1 MGKVVNM
8 TYASSLSN
16 LCEVNSSFDTGILRI
31 CYTGDNRNGS
41 SISKQAIEKSLP
53 TIYNCPI
60 VCNYNRESDSLG
72 GHDME
77 VVASED
83 GSLRL
88 VNMTQPVGV
97 IPESAKVW
105 FDNYEEEDGTVHE
118 YLYAE
123 VLIWKR
129 QEAYRKLKDDGI
141 TAHSMELT
149 VKDGQTVNGV
159 YHINDFEFTAFALIG
174 VEPCF
179 EGSALEMFS
188 MNEFKAQFSQMMQ
201 ELKENCDLVSTA
213 TYAADDTNKNLTEGG
228 EKVLEQKI
236 ELASK
241 YGIDVNALDF
251 EIDDMSIEELEKIFE
266 EMTTE
271 VHDEAPAVEEA
282 EEHPAAEDGEVD
294 DHPAAEE
301 HVEEAD
307 EGVEEIETPEDPAEE
322 QDQEFAL
329 SSTVIEEIQ
338 RNLDSITVTREWGE
352 CHKYWYVDCDLEAN
366 EVYCWD
372 VEDWLLYGFSYA
384 MSGDAISID
393 LDSKK
398 RMKYAIVA
406 FDNGEQ
412 LSPVAQAFS
421 AFEQRLID
429 NADLEAK
436 YQTASSTISD
446 MQAEL
451 NELREFKASVEKS
464 AADAARAE
472 LFAKFENLTGI
483 EAFETLKANCEKYDL
498 ETLEEKCYAI
508 LGRNGTVAKF
518 ALKETT
524 PKLKVGSTA
533 EHIEPANE
541 PYGGIFIRRG
551 FIAENK

>member
-1 MGKVVNM
+1 MNKVVSM

-41 SISKQAIEKSLP
+41 SISRHAIERSLP

-60 VCNYNRESDSLG
+60 VCHYDRDTNTLG

-77 VVASED
+77 VVASDD
-83 GSLRL
+83 GSLKL
-88 VNMTQPVGV
+88 VNLTQPIGV

-123 VLIWKR
+123 ALIWKR
-129 QEAYRKLKDDGI
+129 QEAYHKLKEDGI

-149 VKDGQTVNGV
+149 VKDGQSVDGV

-188 MNEFKAQFSQMMQ
+188 MNTFKAQFSQMMQ
-201 ELKENCDLVSTA
+201 ELKENCNSISTA
-213 TYAADDTNKNLTEGG
+213 DSADDDTNKNLTEGG
-228 EKVLEQKI
+228 EKVLEQKM
-236 ELASK
+236 ELAAK
-241 YGIDVNALDF
+241 YGIDINTLEFALD
-251 EIDDMSIEELEKIFE
+251 DLSIEELEKVFE
-266 EMTTE
+266 EMTADAQAEESAT
-271 VHDEAPAVEEA
+271 EAPEEQPAEENAESAEEPATEEPGEAVEE
-282 EEHPAAEDGEVD
+282 
-294 DHPAAEE
+294 
-301 HVEEAD
+301 
-307 EGVEEIETPEDPAEE
+307 PAEE
-322 QDQEFAL
+322 VAGEAEPAQEFAL
-329 SSTVIEEIQ
+329 CTNVVEELC
-338 RNLDSITVTREWGE
+338 RGLESVTIAREWGE
-352 CHKYWYVDCDLEAN
+352 CHKYWYVDCDMEAN

-372 VEDWLLYGFSYA
+372 VEDWLLYGFNYA
-384 MSGDAISID
+384 TNGDAICID
-393 LDSKK
+393 FDSKK

-412 LSPVAQAFS
+412 VSPVAQAFS
-421 AFEQRLID
+421 VFEQKLID

-436 YQTASSTISD
+436 YQTASDTISD

-451 NELREFKASVEKS
+451 TELREFKASAEKS
-464 AADAARAE
+464 AAETARTE
-472 LFAKFENLTGI
+472 LFAKFENLCGI
-483 EAFETLKANCEKYDL
+483 EAFESLKADCEKYDL

-508 LGRNGTVAKF
+508 LGRNGAVAKF
-518 ALKETT
+518 ALQETA
-524 PKLKVGSTA
+524 PKLKVTSNF
-533 EHIEPANE
+533 EHTEAADE
-541 PYGGIFIRRG
+541 PYGGIFVRRG
-551 FIAENK
+551 FVAEKN